1 MRDRYLEEVLGR
13 AAELRALEAAAMRLP
28 DRTRAVRWAV
38 AAALGLLAALVPSA
52 GAAQALL
59 YLI

>member
-1 MRDRYLEEVLGR
+1 MRDRYLEEVLRR
-13 AAELRALEAAAMRLP
+13 AGELNALEAAALRLP
-28 DRTRAVRWAV
+28 DRTRPVRWAV

>member
-1 MRDRYLEEVLGR
+1 
-13 AAELRALEAAAMRLP
+13 MRLP

-52 GAAQALL
+52 GAAQAFLH
-59 YLI
+59 LI